1 MSKRQFIFGL
11 IFASLFGGLVALGGF
26 SLLMKDDSQGGPT
39 LEQRQ
44 QVKFSNFT
52 RPDTAGF
59 VVPEGINFVQ
69 AASKAT
75 PGVVYIRS
83 TYEGSGY
90 SARGGNPFEDRMR
103 EFFGDP
109 NNPPRGRQGRS
120 SGSGVI
126 ISADGYIVTNNHVIE
141 EADKVEVTL
150 NDNRRYTADVVG
162 TDPTTD
168 LALIK
173 IEEKGLDYL
182 SFGNSDNLQI
192 GQWVLAVGNP
202 FELTSTVTAGI
213 VSAKARNINI
223 LRDVNNLQIESFIQ
237 TDAAVNP
244 GNSGGALVNLRGE
257 VVGINTAIATPT
269 GTYAG
274 YSFAVP
280 SSLVRKVVDD
290 LAKYGEVQRG
300 LLGISI
306 VDVDADL
313 AERLNIDELKGV
325 YINGVGQNTAAD
337 DAGLEQG
344 DIITG
349 VDGIEVTNVAELQE
363 QVALNRPGD
372 DVKVTFIREGR
383 TKTVTATLKNAKGN
397 TDIIVRRSTNEI
409 EGAIFEE
416 LSQDELADLKVEGG
430 VRLKELEEGKWKEAN
445 IKEGFIITS
454 IDKQQI
460 RTVEDLKRVLARKQG
475 GILVEGKYPSGEEQ
489 FYGLGW

>member
-26 SLLMKDDSQGGPT
+26 SLFMKDDRQGGPT

-44 QVKFSNFT
+44 QVKFSNFS

-59 VVPEGINFVQ
+59 IVPEGINFVQ
-69 AASKAT
+69 AAKVAT

-83 TYEGSGY
+83 SYQGSDY
-90 SARGGNPFEDRMR
+90 SARRGSPFDEMFREYFGNPNDQ
-103 EFFGDP
+103 
-109 NNPPRGRQGRS
+109 PRSRQGRS

-141 EADKVEVTL
+141 KADKVEVTL
-150 NDNRRYTADVVG
+150 NDNRRYTAEVIG

-173 IEEKGLDYL
+173 IDEKDLQYL
-182 SFGNSDNLQI
+182 NFGNSDNLQI

-213 VSAKARNINI
+213 VSAKGRNINI
-223 LRDVNNLQIESFIQ
+223 LRDANNLQIEAFIQ

-244 GNSGGALVNLRGE
+244 GNSGGALVNLNGE

-290 LAKYGEVQRG
+290 LAEFGEVQRG

-306 VDVDADL
+306 LDVNADL
-313 AERLNIDELKGV
+313 AERLEIDELNGV
-325 YINGVGQNTAAD
+325 YINAVGENTAAD

-349 VDGIEVTNVAELQE
+349 IDGVEITNVAELQE

-372 DVKVTFIREGR
+372 DIEVTFIRDGK
-383 TKTVTATLKNAKGN
+383 TKRATATLKNARGN
-397 TDIIVRRSTNEI
+397 TEIIVRRSSSEI

-416 LSQDELADLKVEGG
+416 LTPDELTDLGIESG
-430 VRLKELEEGKWKEAN
+430 VRLKELEEGKWLDAN
-445 IKEGFIITS
+445 IKEGFIVTS

-460 RTVEDLKRVLARKQG
+460 RTVDDLKRVLARKQG
-475 GILVEGKYPSGEEQ
+475 GILIEGQYPNGEEQ
-489 FYGLGW
+489 YYGLGW